1 MSPTFRALRNRN
13 YRVFAAGAAISN
25 VGTWM
30 GRVGQDWLVLT
41 QLTDYSASALGL
53 VTGLQFLP
61 MLLLAPWS
69 GMIVDRFAKRRIV
82 VVTQSVLAVT
92 ALLLAV
98 LVLTGT
104 VALWQVYTLAF
115 VQGVTTALD
124 VPARQTFVGEM
135 VPPDLLSNAVALNSA
150 SFNAGRLVGPA
161 VAGLLIAAFGTGIA
175 MLLNGLSFLPVVASL
190 LVLRGAELRPAPVAR
205 GKGRIREG
213 LAYVR
218 GRPDLKLVMALIFVL
233 GTFGMNFQ
241 ITMAL
246 MATTVFYKGAGEFG
260 LLGSI
265 MAVGSL
271 AGALYAARR
280 ERPRLR
286 VLLLALAGF
295 TVSTL
300 LAALAPSY
308 WLFAAALV
316 PCGLTALT
324 AMTTANALV
333 QLSVDPSVRG
343 RVMALYMAIFWGGT
357 PLGAPFIGW
366 LGDVAGP
373 RWSIGVGTLAV
384 GLALVVVAILVT
396 RRENVVVSYQS
407 KRRPR
412 LRVGAREP
420 DRPRAASAVNVRF
433 RHRLTLAVL
442 ALLLIVALV
451 AALRR

>member
-1 MSPTFRALRNRN
+1 
-13 YRVFAAGAAISN
+13 
-25 VGTWM
+25 M

-41 QLTDYSASALGL
+41 QLTDHSASALGL

-104 VALWQVYTLAF
+104 VTLWQVYTLAF

-246 MATTVFYKGAGEFG
+246 MATTVFDKGPGEFG

-300 LAALAPSY
+300 LAALAPTY
-308 WLFAAALV
+308 WTFAAALV

-384 GLALVVVAILVT
+384 GLALGVVAILVT

-407 KRRPR
+407 NRRPR
-412 LRVGAREP
+412 VRVEVESR
-420 DRPRAASAVNVRF
+420 
-433 RHRLTLAVL
+433 T
-442 ALLLIVALV
+442 ALSPPLQ
-451 AALRR
+451 

>member
-1 MSPTFRALRNRN
+1 MSPTFRAFGNRN

-41 QLTDYSASALGL
+41 QLTDHSASALGL

-104 VALWQVYTLAF
+104 VTLWQVYTLAF

-246 MATTVFYKGAGEFG
+246 MATTVFDKGPGEFG

-300 LAALAPSY
+300 LAALAPTY
-308 WLFAAALV
+308 WTFAAALV

-324 AMTTANALV
+324 SMTTANALV

-384 GLALVVVAILVT
+384 GLALGVVAILVT

-407 KRRPR
+407 NRRPR
-412 LRVGAREP
+412 VRVEVESR
-420 DRPRAASAVNVRF
+420 
-433 RHRLTLAVL
+433 T
-442 ALLLIVALV
+442 ALSPPLQ
-451 AALRR
+451 

>member
-1 MSPTFRALRNRN
+1 MSPTFRAFGNRN

-41 QLTDYSASALGL
+41 QLTDHSASALGL

-104 VALWQVYTLAF
+104 VTLWHVYTLAF

-246 MATTVFYKGAGEFG
+246 MATTVFDKGPGEFG

-300 LAALAPSY
+300 LAALAPTY
-308 WLFAAALV
+308 WTFAAALV

-357 PLGAPFIGW
+357 PLGAPLIGW

-384 GLALVVVAILVT
+384 GLALGVVAILVT

-407 KRRPR
+407 NRRPR
-412 LRVGAREP
+412 VRVDVESR
-420 DRPRAASAVNVRF
+420 
-433 RHRLTLAVL
+433 T
-442 ALLLIVALV
+442 ALSPPVQ
-451 AALRR
+451 

>member
-316 PCGLTALT
+316 PCGLTALIS
-324 AMTTANALV
+324 MTTANALV
-333 QLSVDPSVRG
+333 QLSVDPMVRG

-412 LRVGAREP
+412 LRVGLERRTA
-420 DRPRAASAVNVRF
+420 
-433 RHRLTLAVL
+433 LAPPVQ
-442 ALLLIVALV
+442 
-451 AALRR
+451 